1 MGSPLAALAAR
12 REELVAELVEDVPVP
27 RWSNPALT
35 LRIQPVEH
43 GIIDAQ
49 RTRASKMPKGK
60 KRDEAVFRAN
70 AVIVAAGTVEVVV
83 GDDDVDQVT
92 QDLTDPEF
100 LSALGLPEDT
110 NRADVIMRI
119 SLRDGD
125 VLTLARKVVEI
136 SGYVGETDEE
146 FLGE

>member
-1 MGSPLAALAAR
+1 
-12 REELVAELVEDVPVP
+12 
-27 RWSNPALT
+27 
-35 LRIQPVEH
+35 
-43 GIIDAQ
+43 
-49 RTRASKMPKGK
+49 
-60 KRDEAVFRAN
+60 VFRAN

-119 SLRDGD
+119 ALRDGD